1 VLAAKITIEQEGG
14 LFSREMLRDQPVP
27 PPGIFT
33 ALNVLGLIGTMGLT
47 ERVP

>member
-27 PPGIFT
+27 PPGISSAARPTIF
-33 ALNVLGLIGTMGLT
+33 ALFVA
-47 ERVP
+47 